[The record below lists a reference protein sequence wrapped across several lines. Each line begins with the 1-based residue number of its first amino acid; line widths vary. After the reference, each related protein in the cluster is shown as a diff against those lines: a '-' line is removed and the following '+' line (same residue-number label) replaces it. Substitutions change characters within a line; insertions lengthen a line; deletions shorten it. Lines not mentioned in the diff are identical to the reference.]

1 MEYTSGPNQDLRYV
15 DQILRYYEY
24 FYQKNISVDMI
35 PVDGEL
41 GKYDLVA
48 APVLYMVK
56 DGMKE
61 AIEEFVSAGGT
72 FVTGFMS
79 GIVDQSDN
87 VHLGGYPGPLRNLA
101 GIWAEEIDAL
111 APEQSN
117 EVVFGDGTRE
127 KCRLLCDLIHLEG
140 AEEIAQ
146 YGSDFYAGTPAVT
159 KNRFGKGCVY
169 YVGTVLE
176 EAGLFK
182 VLEMVCNEAGISS
195 VLEEETELE
204 VTRRIRD
211 KDYIYFIINFKDQK
225 VKLPSVFAGKTDI
238 LTGRKMEEGEMLC
251 RYDVRAVIC
260 PRT

>member
-1 MEYTSGPNQDLRYV
+1 M
-15 DQILRYYEY
+15 
-24 FYQKNISVDMI
+24 
-35 PVDGEL
+35 
-41 GKYDLVA
+41 
-48 APVLYMVK
+48 
-56 DGMKE
+56 
-61 AIEEFVSAGGT
+61 
-72 FVTGFMS
+72 
-79 GIVDQSDN
+79 
-87 VHLGGYPGPLRNLA
+87 
-101 GIWAEEIDAL
+101 
-111 APEQSN
+111 
-117 EVVFGDGTRE
+117 
-127 KCRLLCDLIHLEG
+127 
-140 AEEIAQ
+140 
-146 YGSDFYAGTPAVT
+146 
-159 KNRFGKGCVY
+159 Y